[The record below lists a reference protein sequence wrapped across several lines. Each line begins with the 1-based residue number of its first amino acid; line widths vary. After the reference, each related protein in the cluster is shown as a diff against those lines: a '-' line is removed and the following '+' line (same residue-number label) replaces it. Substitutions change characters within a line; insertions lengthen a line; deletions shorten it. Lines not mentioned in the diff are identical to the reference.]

1 MYEPAKVGI
10 QPSMSQTSDPS
21 RESAEVQAVLAS
33 QAFSKSPNLAKL
45 LNYLCNRYFSG
56 SVEGL
61 NEYRIGVEALG
72 RPTNFDPATNS
83 IVRVEIHRLRER
95 LRKYYENEGSD
106 HALRIVL
113 KAGCY
118 TPLFVRQNETTESV
132 SQEIAGV
139 SLGVK
144 EEPGGDGEPAG
155 TARSK
160 DGTSN
165 GASLSAAGEA
175 GAHRRQSLSWG
186 SRWKLVVGSVVVVAV
201 VLASVLALA
210 PRKSGNAVVTPGAA
224 AVTPVP
230 PAPGLATVAAPG
242 DSVRILA
249 GYPKA
254 GYVDREGKEWGGDRF
269 FSGGEAIEQSFT
281 FLQGTPDPTI
291 FRTARLG
298 EFTYN
303 IPLRAGNY
311 ELRLY
316 FAETTFGP
324 GTVSGRGE
332 SSRVFFVTMNSHPLL
347 SNFDVL
353 SAADGNNQAY
363 TRTFKDVSPGS
374 DGQVH
379 LTFHRKV
386 DQPFVNAIEL
396 VPAVRGKMNP
406 IRIVAQENSYTDRA
420 GRLWEPD
427 HYAKGGLLVTHGN
440 AVSGVVDSHL
450 FDGERFGHFSYG
462 IPVAPGRY
470 AVTLYFAETYLVPG
484 GVEGETSRLF
494 DVYANGEAVLR
505 NFDILK
511 EAGGTNRALRKTFH
525 GLEPNAAGLIVLNFV
540 PIRNYACVNAIEV
553 SEESQ

>member
-1 MYEPAKVGI
+1 ML
-10 QPSMSQTSDPS
+10 S
-21 RESAEVQAVLAS
+21 S

-45 LNYLCNRYFSG
+45 LNYLCNRSFSG

-95 LRKYYENEGSD
+95 LRKYYDGEGSD

-118 TPLFVRQNETTESV
+118 TPLFARREEMTEVV

-139 SLGVK
+139 SLGLK
-144 EEPGGDGEPAG
+144 GELGGDGESATTARPKDVTRNGSALSPAG
-155 TARSK
+155 
-160 DGTSN
+160 
-165 GASLSAAGEA
+165 AAGA
-175 GAHRRQSLSWG
+175 DRRQTLSWG
-186 SRWKLVVGSVVVVAV
+186 YGRKLVVGSVVVAAV
-201 VLASVLALA
+201 VLAWVFVLA
-210 PRKSGNAVVTPGAA
+210 PRKSANVEVA
-224 AVTPVP
+224 PVP
-230 PAPGLATVAAPG
+230 AAPSQATVTAPG
-242 DSVRILA
+242 DAVRILA
-249 GYPKA
+249 GYAKA
-254 GYVDREGKEWGGDRF
+254 GYVDREGKEWSGDRF
-269 FSGGEAIEQSFT
+269 FSGGEAIEQSFS

-353 SAADGNNQAY
+353 SDAGGNNQAF
-363 TRTFKDVSPGS
+363 TRTFKDVSPES
-374 DGQVH
+374 DGQLH

-406 IRIVAQENSYTDRA
+406 VRIVAQENSYTDRA

-427 HYAKGGLLVTHGN
+427 RFARGGLLVTHGN
-440 AVSGVVDSHL
+440 AVTGLVDPHL

-462 IPVAPGRY
+462 IPVAPGKY
-470 AVTLYFAETYLVPG
+470 AVKLYFAETYIIPG
-484 GVEGETSRLF
+484 NFGVESDTSRRF
-494 DVYANGEAVLR
+494 DVYANGEAMLR

-511 EAGGTNRALRKTFH
+511 EAGGTNRALTKTLH

-540 PIRNYACVNAIEV
+540 PVRNYACVNAIEV
-553 SEESQ
+553 SDESQ

>member
-1 MYEPAKVGI
+1 M
-10 QPSMSQTSDPS
+10 
-21 RESAEVQAVLAS
+21 QAVLAS

-56 SVEGL
+56 NVEGL

-72 RPTNFDPATNS
+72 RPANFDPATNS

-95 LRKYYENEGSD
+95 LRKYYESEGSD
-106 HALRIVL
+106 HALRVVL

-118 TPLFVRQNETTESV
+118 TPLFVRQDEMTEV
-132 SQEIAGV
+132 ISQEIAGENLRV
-139 SLGVK
+139 KGELGGNDESAATVR
-144 EEPGGDGEPAG
+144 PRDGA
-155 TARSK
+155 
-160 DGTSN
+160 SN
-165 GASLSAAGEA
+165 GAGLPAAGEA
-175 GAHRRQSLSWG
+175 GADRSPTLSWG
-186 SRWKLVVGSVVVVAV
+186 SGWKLAVGSAVVVAA
-201 VLASVLALA
+201 VLAWVFLLA
-210 PRKSGNAVVTPGAA
+210 PRKSANGLVVPMPSAPSLAPITA
-224 AVTPVP
+224 
-230 PAPGLATVAAPG
+230 PADA
-242 DSVRILA
+242 VRILA

-254 GYVDREGKEWGGDRF
+254 GYVDREGKEWSGDRF
-269 FSGGEAIEQSFT
+269 FSGGEAIEQSFS

-332 SSRVFFVTMNSHPLL
+332 SSRVFFVSMNSHPLL

-353 SAADGNNQAY
+353 SAAGGNNQAY

-374 DGQVH
+374 DGQLH

-427 HYAKGGLLVTHGN
+427 HFARGGLLVTHGN
-440 AVSGVVDSHL
+440 AVSGLVDPHL

-470 AVTLYFAETYLVPG
+470 AVTLYFAETYLIPG
-484 GVEGETSRLF
+484 VFGVEGETSRLF
-494 DVYANGEAVLR
+494 DVYVNGEAVLR
-505 NFDILK
+505 NLDILK
-511 EAGGTNRALRKTFH
+511 ETGGTNRALKKTFH
-525 GLEPNAAGLIVLNFV
+525 GLGPNAAGLIVLDFV
-540 PIRNYACVNAIEV
+540 PVRNYACINAIEV
-553 SEESQ
+553 LDESQ